1 MVLDSSAL
9 IAVVFREKEPQHL
22 EERMADAGSISIGAP
37 TLFESAMV
45 SIGRFGAEGEEL
57 LARFLEDLDVEIRA
71 FDERYWR
78 TATRAFDRYDKGRH
92 PAALNF
98 GDCMS
103 YATARVA
110 DESLLFTGND
120 FAKTDIP
127 PA

>member
-9 IAVVFREKEPQHL
+9 IAVVFREKEHRQL

-57 LARFLEDLDVEIRA
+57 LAQFLEDLDVETRA
-71 FDERYWR
+71 FDERHWH
-78 TATRAFDRYDKGRH
+78 TATSAFDRYGKGRH

>member
-1 MVLDSSAL
+1 MILDSSAF
-9 IAVVFREKEPQHL
+9 IAVVFREKEHQQL
-22 EERMADAGSISIGAP
+22 EAKVAEARSLAIGAP

-45 SIGRFGAEGEEL
+45 SLGRFGSEGEEL
-57 LARFLEDLDVEIRA
+57 LAQFLEDLEVEILPFDDRHWRAATTA
-71 FDERYWR
+71 FDHYG
-78 TATRAFDRYDKGRH
+78 KGRH

-103 YATARVA
+103 YAAARVA
-110 DESLLFTGND
+110 DEPLLFVGSD